1 MEMLCTCC
9 WLWGGGEG
17 REWGGLIA
25 IVFETR
31 PKNHNLRKKLIK
43 NKYITARE

>member
-1 MEMLCTCC
+1 MHL
-9 WLWGGGEG
+9 LLALGRRGGEG
-17 REWGGLIA
+17 MGGLIA